1 MRLKMIPVIIVFL
14 TFSVCVSSVY
24 GQDLV
29 TRAEIDQ
36 MKEEIEQLRAV
47 VEDFKTVINHQNE
60 TIKVLKKN
68 RTPLKT
74 DEHGGAV
81 AASSGEHEI
90 SSSPEPKNGFDLH
103 TVLDS
108 IKPTVSLTGDFVA
121 NLSDDE
127 HIRTE
132 QDRFDLRG
140 VDISFTGE
148 IDDVARAV
156 FNVAYHDDD
165 IVLEEGYLDVFD
177 FLPFKTDFKIGKFR
191 ADFGLLNT
199 VHPHALPQVDYP
211 AVYREYLGHE
221 GYIDEGIGIA
231 GELPSMWGTP
241 VQYSL
246 QAFNGKRHEHGDED
260 HGHMDAD
267 DNEYDRL
274 KDYDDIVYVGRLQNS
289 VHLTEKFRLKLGF
302 SGLTGKFEDDSESPR
317 FYYQGCDVTFH
328 WQPFQDE
335 HNRIRWQTEFIQAQ
349 IEDGPSWE
357 RSYGLYSFL
366 DYSFTS
372 KWLAGVRYDYAEVP
386 LHSSDHIIEY
396 STYLT
401 HDYTENNRMRLQFKR
416 TNRNQSKD
424 TNEIFLQW
432 IFTLGRHEHPDGEDH

>member
-1 MRLKMIPVIIVFL
+1 MRQKIIPVIIIFV

-24 GQDLV
+24 GQDFV
-29 TRAEIDQ
+29 TRAEIEQ
-36 MKEEIEQLRAV
+36 MKQEIAQLRALV
-47 VEDFKTVINHQNE
+47 VDFTAVINHQNE
-60 TIKVLKKN
+60 TIKELQEN
-68 RTPLKT
+68 NPAFKT
-74 DEHGGAV
+74 DEHGRDGAV
-81 AASSGEHEI
+81 SSGEHEI
-90 SSSPEPKNGFDLH
+90 SSSPEHKKGFDLH
-103 TVLDS
+103 NILDS

-121 NLSDDE
+121 NLSDDN
-127 HIRTE
+127 HLRTE
-132 QDRFDLRG
+132 QDRFDIRG

-165 IVLEEGYLDVFD
+165 ISLEEGYLDVYD
-177 FLPFKTDFKIGKFR
+177 FLPFKTGFKIGRFR
-191 ADFGLLNT
+191 TDFGLLNT

-231 GELPSMWGTP
+231 GELPSLWGTP

-246 QAFNGKRHEHGDED
+246 QALNGNRHEHGDED
-260 HGHMDAD
+260 NGHIDAD

-289 VHLTEKFRLKLGF
+289 LTLTKKLGLKWGL
-302 SGLTGKFEDDSESPR
+302 SGLTGRFEHDSESPR
-317 FYYQGCDVTFH
+317 FYYQGCDFTFH

-335 HNRIRWQTEFIQAQ
+335 HNRIRWQTELILAQ
-349 IEDGPSWE
+349 IEDGSSWE
-357 RSYGLYSFL
+357 RSYGLYSFF
-366 DYSFTS
+366 DYSFSS

-386 LHSSDHIIEY
+386 LHSSDHIREY

-416 TNRNQSKD
+416 TSRNRGKD

-432 IFTLGRHEHPDGEDH
+432 IFTLGRHEHPEEEKH